1 VSYTPKFVTG
11 CPDCGVSVFLYEG
24 KHYAPLREY
33 LLTGQIIGNDTD
45 IQFRRAY
52 IEHQC
57 LPEDLDRHSQVTEDV
72 VGALKALIEDNP
84 PEWLQGDLQRAS
96 KTAKS
101 KYAKLQEIT
110 HETDSVDHA
119 PAAMSMSGDLVKTSA
134 NENAEIPSQR
144 RTRTKNVYLFPAPS
158 KRLSWI
164 LPVKKPLKP
173 MDCSIKSRKH
183 SRRIMPWKNF
193 CTSQSSADTRK
204 RNRDSR
210 QKIRRRTI
218 EAQKEPVCFVPV
230 PAKCAFW
237 YLG

>member
-110 HETDSVDHA
+110 ARNGLSRPCPRCNVDVGRPCENLSERKRGNSV
-119 PAAMSMSGDLVKTSA
+119 P
-134 NENAEIPSQR
+134 
-144 RTRTKNVYLFPAPS
+144 TKNPHEERVP
-158 KRLSWI
+158 
-164 LPVKKPLKP
+164 LPGTVEAAELDLAREETSEAYGLLYQIQEALKTNNALEKLLHLAEQ
-173 MDCSIKSRKH
+173 C
-183 SRRIMPWKNF
+183 
-193 CTSQSSADTRK
+193 
-204 RNRDSR
+204 
-210 QKIRRRTI
+210 
-218 EAQKEPVCFVPV
+218 
-230 PAKCAFW
+230 
-237 YLG
+237 